1 MENNLA
7 VGESTDKKT
16 ISSIGDY
23 FFEFPASR
31 GLQGSTIVLMM
42 TVPARTLSRVLASD
56 NYGDTLDRSQREINP
71 ARAKKFYEYLSN
83 AYKNKEPFI
92 IPPLVG
98 NCNSEIE
105 FQEFGNT
112 NVGVVRFPM
121 DAEIKLFDGQHRAAG
136 IAEFCRE
143 FGKPVYVPLML
154 THKLSLK
161 TRQQFFSDINNN
173 VSKPSAAINMAYNG
187 RDKNAQVMVD
197 FISADLV
204 LSEVTDFEHNV
215 VPAKSNKWISFKAIT
230 DATAKFSAESSLED
244 IKGLWSSWLLL
255 TGLDD
260 IRRGTSQSEY
270 KREYIQ
276 FHAVMINAFGYA
288 VQKLSQ
294 GSSVRAVTLMIE
306 DLAMNTNLAEREDFF
321 LISSWDGVC
330 ANCEKD
336 RPTVIASVS
345 AQKAAASRLV
355 ECIENKTL
363 SLGSKSEQ
371 E

>member
-1 MENNLA
+1 M
-7 VGESTDKKT
+7 
-16 ISSIGDY
+16 SIVGDY

-31 GLQGSTIVLMM
+31 GVQGGAIVLMM
-42 TVPARTLSRVLASD
+42 TVPARTLARVLASD
-56 NYGDTLDRSQREINP
+56 NYGDTLERSQREINP
-71 ARAKKFYEYLSN
+71 ARAKKFYEYLVN
-83 AYKNKEPFI
+83 AHENKEPFI

-136 IAEFCRE
+136 IAEFCRTVGE
-143 FGKPVYVPLML
+143 PIHVPLML

-187 RDKNAQVMVD
+187 RDKNAQEMVS
-197 FISADLV
+197 FISSHEV
-204 LSEVTDFEHNV
+204 FSEVTDFEHNV
-215 VPAKSNKWISFKAIT
+215 VPAKSDKWVSFKALS
-230 DATAKFSAESSLED
+230 DATAKFSDSCSKDDLE
-244 IKGLWSSWLLL
+244 GLWNAWLML

-260 IRRGTSQSEY
+260 IRRGTNQVEY

-288 VQKLSQ
+288 VQRLSE
-294 GSSVRAVTLMIE
+294 GRGVRGVTLMIE
-306 DLAMNTNLAEREDFF
+306 DLVMNTGIAEREDFF
-321 LISSWDGVC
+321 LISSWDGIC
-330 ANCEKD
+330 ASCEKA
-336 RPTVIASVS
+336 RPSVIANVS
-345 AQKAAASRLV
+345 AQKAAAARLMDAIVNKNLSVSRGK
-355 ECIENKTL
+355 EA
-363 SLGSKSEQ
+363 SHD
-371 E
+371 